1 MQMIRLILSCIFI
14 LLILPL
20 RLLVLIY
27 VPSSKA
33 GILVSLCID
42 RSRAFHKQLTYLGWR
57 WIKFALNLIEVGAR
71 LVLALA
77 TLNLL
82 LHFESSRNLALIGA
96 AILNRRVLNVIASLG
111 GNLI

>member
-1 MQMIRLILSCIFI
+1 MQLIRLILSCIFI

-20 RLLVLIY
+20 RLLVIIY

-33 GILVSLCID
+33 SILVSLCIH
-42 RSRAFHKQLTYLGWR
+42 RSRTFHKQLADLGRR

>member
-1 MQMIRLILSCIFI
+1 MQLIRLVFSFI
-14 LLILPL
+14 LNHLILPF
-20 RLLVLIY
+20 RLLIIIH
-27 VPSSKA
+27 VPCSKA
-33 GILVSLCID
+33 SILVSLCIH
-42 RSRAFHKQLTYLGWR
+42 RSRTFHKQLADLGRR

-82 LHFESSRNLALIGA
+82 LHFESPCNLALIGA
-96 AILNRRVLNVIASLG
+96 AILNRRVLNVIASLR

>member
-1 MQMIRLILSCIFI
+1 MDF
-14 LLILPL
+14 
-20 RLLVLIY
+20 
-27 VPSSKA
+27 
-33 GILVSLCID
+33 
-42 RSRAFHKQLTYLGWR
+42 
-57 WIKFALNLIEVGAR
+57 IEVGAR

-96 AILNRRVLNVIASLG
+96 AILNRRVLNVIASLR